1 MAILSVKPLAIIAA
15 LFAYRTF
22 TRIPDWKD
30 PMALN
35 KVAVEVSHESARSHC
50 FYVTALYKDQYVPI
64 KNGDPAIKKPLV
76 DSMEY
81 HINRSLQIY
90 PDYGA
95 ALIMKGAVAAARFDL
110 DHQLDKFFHEMEYI
124 MEKIPYNPNFRDFL
138 DKYMDYLSGS
148 NADKYLA

>member
-1 MAILSVKPLAIIAA
+1 
-15 LFAYRTF
+15 
-22 TRIPDWKD
+22 
-30 PMALN
+30 
-35 KVAVEVSHESARSHC
+35 
-50 FYVTALYKDQYVPI
+50 
-64 KNGDPAIKKPLV
+64 
-76 DSMEY
+76 MEY

-148 NADKYLA
+148 NADKYLAFCHRAAYEFSFKKKNERRAADKFVR